1 MATHS
6 SILAWR
12 IPWTEEPGGLQSI
25 GLQRVR
31 HDWSDLALEHWREV
45 KTSKYRHCHRI
56 CPAQDC
62 LATVAR
68 PNINLKVNASFL
80 LNPKCPSV
88 FWDSIKY
95 IVTFSSVQSLSRVQ
109 LFVTPWTAAL
119 QTSLSITN
127 SQSLLKLM
135 SIESVMPS
143 KHLICCCP
151 LLLLP
156 SVFPCIKVFS
166 TESVLHIRWPEY

>member
-6 SILAWR
+6 NILAWR
-12 IPWTEEPGGLQSI
+12 ISWTEEPGGLQSI

-109 LFVTPWTAAL
+109 LFVTPWTAAHW
-119 QTSLSITN
+119 TSLSITN
-127 SQSLLKLM
+127 SRVYSN
-135 SIESVMPS
+135 S
-143 KHLICCCP
+143 CP
-151 LLLLP
+151 LSGWCHP
-156 SVFPCIKVFS
+156 TISSSVVPFSSCLQSFPASGSF
-166 TESVLHIRWPEY
+166 